1 MSSTTIVRRIDDL
14 GRIVIP
20 KQMRESLNIK
30 TGTPLLLTLTPDNK
44 ITIEKENAPAFQ
56 IESAGDGTLKL
67 LNNEGQVVAQ
77 GYNNVLELGKALGLD
92 VEVWR

>member
-1 MSSTTIVRRIDDL
+1 MSSATIVRRVDDL
-14 GRIVIP
+14 GRVVIP

-30 TGTPLLLTLTPDNK
+30 AGTPLLLSLNGNQ

-92 VEVWR
+92 VEVWC

>member
-1 MSSTTIVRRIDDL
+1 MSSATIVRRVDDL
-14 GRIVIP
+14 GRVVIP

-30 TGTPLLLTLTPDNK
+30 AGTPLLLSLNGNQ

-56 IESAGDGTLKL
+56 IESAGAGTLKL
-67 LNNEGQVVAQ
+67 LNSEGQVVAQ

>member
-1 MSSTTIVRRIDDL
+1 MSSATIVRRIDDL
-14 GRIVIP
+14 GRVVIP

-30 TGTPLLLTLTPDNK
+30 AGTPLLLSLNGNQ

-67 LNNEGQVVAQ
+67 LNSEGQVVAQ
-77 GYNNVLELGKALGLD
+77 GHKNVLELGKALGLD
-92 VEVWR
+92 VEVWG

>member
-1 MSSTTIVRRIDDL
+1 MNNVTIVRRVDDL
-14 GRIVIP
+14 GRVVIP

-30 TGTPLLLTLTPDNK
+30 TGTPLILSLNGNQ

-67 LNNEGQVVAQ
+67 LNSEGQVVAQ
-77 GYNNVLELGKALGLD
+77 GHDNVLELGKALGLD

>member
-1 MSSTTIVRRIDDL
+1 MSSATIVRRVDDL
-14 GRIVIP
+14 GRVVIP

-30 TGTPLLLTLTPDNK
+30 AGTSLLLSLNGNQ
-44 ITIEKENAPAFQ
+44 ITIEKENALAFQ

-67 LNNEGQVVAQ
+67 LNSEGQVVAQ

>member
-1 MSSTTIVRRIDDL
+1 MSSTTIVRRVDDL
-14 GRIVIP
+14 GRVVIP

-30 TGTPLLLTLTPDNK
+30 SGTPLILSLNGNQ
-44 ITIEKENAPAFQ
+44 ITIEKENTPVFK

-67 LNNEGQVVAQ
+67 LNSEGQVVAQ

>member
-1 MSSTTIVRRIDDL
+1 MSSTTIVRRVDDL
-14 GRIVIP
+14 GRVVIP

-30 TGTPLLLTLTPDNK
+30 AGTPLLLSLNGNQ

-56 IESAGDGTLKL
+56 IESAEDGTLKL
-67 LNNEGQVVAQ
+67 LNSEGQVVAQ

>member
-1 MSSTTIVRRIDDL
+1 MSSATIVRRVDDL
-14 GRIVIP
+14 GRVVIP

-30 TGTPLLLTLTPDNK
+30 AGTPLLLSLNGNQ
-44 ITIEKENAPAFQ
+44 ITIEKEKAPAFQ

-67 LNNEGQVVAQ
+67 LNSEGQAVAQ

>member
-1 MSSTTIVRRIDDL
+1 MSSATIVRRVDDL
-14 GRIVIP
+14 GRVVIP

-30 TGTPLLLTLTPDNK
+30 AGTPLLLSLNGNQ

-67 LNNEGQVVAQ
+67 LNSEGQVVAQ
-77 GYNNVLELGKALGLD
+77 GHKNVLELGKALGLD